1 MFSSH
6 GRALTIAREATTA
19 RIEALE
25 RFAVQVLS
33 ADDARRDWKR
43 TMEVSDF
50 NDEKY
55 RELVARAAADD
66 IAIVEVA
73 GMTEQAAAAQVFNDS
88 LHEASLAAEAL
99 ALL

>member
-1 MFSSH
+1 MGKAPSGANLTCYGTSSH

-33 ADDARRDWKR
+33 ADDARR
-43 TMEVSDF
+43 
-50 NDEKY
+50 
-55 RELVARAAADD
+55 ELVARTAADD

-88 LHEASLAAEAL
+88 LHEASLVAEAL
-99 ALL
+99 ALLQEP